1 MMYEKAA
8 RQIKLLRTTNN
19 ISRAKLAEDLGV
31 SEKFIYFIEKRQRK
45 GSLYFYKNVANYFK
59 VSFDYLFAEDIQN
72 KKNIYVDTVMI
83 RMSYMEEQD
92 QKMVLKFVEDFSD
105 YISEREKGKE

>member
-19 ISRAKLAEDLGV
+19 MSRAKLSEVLGV

-59 VSFDYLFAEDIQN
+59 VSLDYLFADDIQN
-72 KKNIYVDTVMI
+72 KKNIYIDTVMI
-83 RMSYMEEQD
+83 RMNYMEEPD
-92 QKMVLKFVEDFSD
+92 QKMVLKFVEDFGE
-105 YISEREKGKE
+105 YISERDKGKE